1 MNDIV
6 SFETNLISVFQ
17 LTTNQMGLLIK
28 LEKILS
34 SLVKMA
40 NGFISQIKHPIMSV
54 HVCKCNCSYN

>member
-1 MNDIV
+1 MTCV
-6 SFETNLISVFQ
+6 SFETNLICVFQ

-40 NGFISQIKHPIMSV
+40 NDLVKWT
-54 HVCKCNCSYN
+54 SYCATK